1 MNFLKSL
8 LLCFLFFGLGN
19 LKAQK
24 IDNETLKTNFLYKF
38 HILLKNKYLEKGETL
53 IIRNDKLI
61 SLREKYDERINLLGE
76 KNSELFFEY
85 PSASYGFWD

>member
-1 MNFLKSL
+1 MKFFKSL

-19 LKAQK
+19 FKAQK

-53 IIRNDKLI
+53 IISNNKLI
-61 SLREKYDERINLLGE
+61 SL
-76 KNSELFFEY
+76 
-85 PSASYGFWD
+85 